1 MRRIY
6 VYIISVLFTLI
17 SMIRP
22 LPAQDTI
29 DFPLKLRIGL
39 EVTGPVEYCTNKN
52 ILKTE
57 GLISADLDEKHSII
71 LNAGYLKYQY
81 SQYNYDYLNKGYFI
95 RTGVDFNLLSPVK
108 SKGRYWAGIGF
119 HYGLSRFTS
128 EIPSFS
134 QDNYWG
140 TTSGS
145 IPTKTS
151 WGHFVEATPGI
162 KTEIFKNVS
171 IGWSISLRML
181 LYTGTGKDLR
191 PIYFPGYG
199 SGGKKTS
206 SEISYWLIWNIPF
219 KKIRVITRV
228 PAPEET
234 EEPGDSGTTN
244 TSQPSTGIRQ

>member
-6 VYIISVLFTLI
+6 AYIISVLFTLI
-17 SMIRP
+17 SMTNP
-22 LPAQDTI
+22 LVAQDTI
-29 DFPLKLRIGL
+29 DFPLKLKIGF
-39 EVTGPVEYCTNKN
+39 EVSGPVEYYTNKN

-57 GLISADLDEKHSII
+57 GFISADLDEKRTVI
-71 LNAGYLKYQY
+71 LSAGFVNYKY
-81 SQYNYDYLNKGYFI
+81 SQYNYDYLNKGYFL
-95 RTGVDFNLLSPVK
+95 RTGVDFNLLNPEK
-108 SKGRYWAGIGF
+108 SQGRYWAGIGF

-128 EIPSFS
+128 ETPSFS

-140 TTSGS
+140 TTAGS
-145 IPTKTS
+145 IPNRSS
-151 WGHFVEATPGI
+151 WGHFLEATPGI

-181 LYTGTGKDLR
+181 LYSGTGKDLR

-206 SEISYWLIWNIPF
+206 TEISYWLTWNIPF
-219 KKIRVITRV
+219 KKIRIITRK

-234 EEPGDSGTTN
+234 DEEGDNGSAS
-244 TSQPSTGIRQ
+244 SQPARIRQ